1 MDFDLTPEQQML
13 RESAIRFVRSEC
25 SEELF
30 RKMDEE
36 AYYPHELYA
45 KLAQLG
51 FLGIPLPEQYGGS
64 GMGCVASAVFQEEL
78 SKRLLPLQMTFQ
90 VSILSAGMAIL
101 DLGTTAQKDKFLRPL
116 ARGEINFAIA
126 FTEPGAGSD
135 AASIALGATPA
146 PSGDGFRLSGQKIF
160 ITAADISDYLIV
172 STRTDRRAPKREG
185 ITTFIV
191 DSKTTGITVNKIS
204 KLGVKANAYCE
215 VFFDDVHVPAENV
228 LNGLNQGWAVVT
240 HSLELDR
247 IGAAARW
254 VGISQEALDYAVQ
267 YARNRTQFG
276 RKVSAFEW
284 TRNLFAEMQ
293 TRVDAARLLTYRA
306 ADLLDRSRPCR
317 KEASMAKLFASEL
330 VVELSRNMMQ
340 VLGGYSYAMEYHAQR
355 YLRDCLF
362 ATIGAGTSQ
371 MQKLIIANEMGL

>member
-1 MDFDLTPEQQML
+1 MDFELTPEQQLL
-13 RESAIRFVRSEC
+13 RDSVRRFVRAEC
-25 SEELF
+25 PDALF
-30 RKMDEE
+30 RRMDEE

-45 KLAQLG
+45 RLAELG

-64 GMGCVASAVFQEEL
+64 GAGCVAAAIFQEEL

-101 DLGTTAQKDKFLRPL
+101 DLGTPAQKERFLRPL
-116 ARGEINFAIA
+116 AAGKLNFAIA

-135 AASIALGATPA
+135 AASIALAAAPA
-146 PSGDGFRLSGQKIF
+146 DGGFRLTGQKIF
-160 ITAADISDYLIV
+160 ISAADIADYLVV
-172 STRTDRRAPKREG
+172 SARSDRAAAKREG
-185 ITTFIV
+185 ITAFIV
-191 DSKTTGITVNKIS
+191 HTKAPGLTIRKIA

-215 VFFDDVHVPAENV
+215 IFFDGVPVAADDV
-228 LNGLNQGWAVVT
+228 LGGLNRGWAVVT

-254 VGISQEALDYAVQ
+254 VGLAQEALDYAME
-267 YARNRTQFG
+267 YARNRSQFK
-276 RKVSAFEW
+276 RTISSFEW
-284 TRNLFAEMQ
+284 TRDLFAEMQ

-306 ADLLDRSRPCR
+306 ARLMDQGRPCR
-317 KEASMAKLFASEL
+317 KEASMAKLYASEL
-330 VVELSRNMMQ
+330 VVELTRAMMQ

-355 YLRDCLF
+355 FLRDCQF

-371 MQKLIIANEMGL
+371 IQKLIIANEMGL